1 MPIACAHDEI
11 RHNFLMRF
19 VFFVLLGWSASLLAA
34 PKVSEKHAAQM
45 AKGLALFKSDVR
57 LLLKQH
63 CVKCHGGDKI
73 RGDLDLTTR
82 AGLLK
87 GGEEGPSIIPG
98 KADESFLMTVLRHEE
113 EPFMPAKAD
122 KLSPDALKK
131 IADWVNFGAPY
142 DQPLVEQSIVG
153 KGMQVTDDDR
163 NFWAYAPL

>member
-1 MPIACAHDEI
+1 
-11 RHNFLMRF
+11 MRF
-19 VFFVLLGWSASLLAA
+19 VLFVLLGWSASLLAA

-57 LLLKQH
+57 MLLKQH

-87 GGEEGPSIIPG
+87 GGGGPSIIPG

-122 KLSPDALKK
+122 KLSPM
-131 IADWVNFGAPY
+131 
-142 DQPLVEQSIVG
+142 PLRKLPIG
-153 KGMQVTDDDR
+153 
-163 NFWAYAPL
+163 